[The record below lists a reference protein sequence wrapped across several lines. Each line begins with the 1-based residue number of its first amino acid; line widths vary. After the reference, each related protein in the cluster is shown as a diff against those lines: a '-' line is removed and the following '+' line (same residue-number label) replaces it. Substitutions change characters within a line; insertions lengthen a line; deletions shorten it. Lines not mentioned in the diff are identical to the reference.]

1 MALCLSSDS
10 LTTIPDFSNLTNLVE
25 LSIIGTLVQEAK
37 IEGLGRLRALRQLT
51 LRVDKM
57 ALPPTD
63 FSSFSQLQRLS
74 VSCADSR
81 SLTSLPSSLRELDLG
96 DVQSPIDWSLFSNL
110 ENLSSLNIRGYTLG
124 EIRFEVL
131 GKLPKFNELWM
142 FYCPLLETLTVLP
155 GLKEIQ
161 QLYLQGLPR
170 LTEIQ
175 GLGELKSLQ
184 TLHIWYC
191 DSIKS
196 LNESDLSNLHNL
208 ESLGIYGCG
217 SLESV
222 LGVPKS
228 CVLDVSGCRGLTET
242 DKIDNLGKGA
252 YGQALQNLSETM
264 GLLGIVGLS
273 YLPLFP

>member
-1 MALCLSSDS
+1 
-10 LTTIPDFSNLTNLVE
+10 
-25 LSIIGTLVQEAK
+25 
-37 IEGLGRLRALRQLT
+37 
-51 LRVDKM
+51 M

-63 FSSFSQLQRLS
+63 FSSLSQLQSLC

-81 SLTSLPSSLRELDLG
+81 SLTRLPSSLRELYLG
-96 DVQSPIDWSLFSNL
+96 DVQSPIDRSLFSNL
-110 ENLSSLNIRGYTLG
+110 ENLSGLVIAGYTLG

-142 FYCPLLETLTVLP
+142 FYCRLLETLTVLP

-222 LGVPKS
+222 CLCRNLVFS
-228 CVLDVSGCRGLTET
+228 TSVVARGLTET
-242 DKIDNLGKGA
+242 NKIDNLGKGA
-252 YGQALQNLSETM
+252 YGQALQNLNEMM
-264 GLLGIVGLS
+264 GLPGIVGLN